1 MSFTKLII
9 KKTEK
14 YLNMK
19 NNNKTMPSK
28 EIGLYRMA
36 KEKKAMHEA
45 KELVEKA
52 TTMALAMKM
61 AKMVK

>member
-1 MSFTKLII
+1 M
-9 KKTEK
+9 KT
-14 YLNMK
+14 
-19 NNNKTMPSK
+19 NKPMPSK

-61 AKMVK
+61 AKMKVQM